1 MVLLEKLLKCFGG
14 LILSFIQAVYG
25 RAVKNIGRIGW
36 SRRHGGYCG
45 GFQGAEL
52 TLFYSDRIRWV
63 TSTGQDKARHIYLYA
78 SIHPYIYTHIRT
90 YIYLRNILDRG
101 MQSLGE
107 PCSNKQPACNGD
119 QIRDSLPTRVTEA
132 SPPFK
137 SPADVS
143 PWPTA
148 LAPPTRTTLLGRSPQ
163 CFTGRPIN
171 SMLLPHQFPEHNRRS
186 CGDDVLVRLELPL
199 PHRGKWWYASTGL
212 ERARATTRA
221 IHSPFSNESQRPTQ
235 NAPTSDMSR
244 SQTGQ
249 DMAARTE
256 NETAPPRKR
265 QKIGLACEECRSR
278 KVRCDGLRPECS
290 ACKRREKVCIYLTES
305 SKLSGSRR
313 YVPLGGVPTT
323 QEKSQR
329 LTDSPRAL
337 HSLHDRVACLEAKAK
352 GETAPRRL
360 SENLT
365 SGTGLDERLPLKQS
379 SHAVNADLSPP
390 QSQQC
395 DTDSI
400 VVEPH
405 QTLSHPQP
413 HPCAV
418 SSISGTSKDA
428 ARDVDSLSSNQDM
441 GALSAMGIALLATE
455 ATNDATREFYG
466 EPSAASLL
474 CDIEDHRQQR
484 PSRPQPHCQ
493 DSAPQPSPP
502 SSRRSFSVPYPSN
515 PDDYHLPPRHM
526 ADSLLDIYRERV
538 QIIYPFLH
546 WQTFME
552 AYHRL
557 WLSNSEVKSMPQL
570 TGVGLGGPRC
580 PVPVFYCALNAAF
593 ALATQFTDGSAQER
607 KERSAPFVR
616 RSRHLMR
623 LDFLDATD
631 ISMVQALLILA
642 RYLQSTSLPTRCWNV
657 AGIAYRMAQG
667 LGLHITVDERSPSKL
682 DIEMRRR
689 VWHSCACLETYE
701 ENLLSALG
709 MLTGRPGS
717 NSTTSKVPL
726 PNISDQDISTYT
738 PVGSDH
744 SDNDVPTA
752 TFFAQAIKL
761 NHILNRILSH
771 IYDPWKEHAASMQI
785 ELDDVKQYAE
795 QVSSTISFDHELN
808 RFETRLPEA
817 LRWSTDK
824 SKLHGGNDLAQQ
836 RHVLRSR

>member
-1 MVLLEKLLKCFGG
+1 
-14 LILSFIQAVYG
+14 
-25 RAVKNIGRIGW
+25 
-36 SRRHGGYCG
+36 
-45 GFQGAEL
+45 
-52 TLFYSDRIRWV
+52 
-63 TSTGQDKARHIYLYA
+63 
-78 SIHPYIYTHIRT
+78 
-90 YIYLRNILDRG
+90 
-101 MQSLGE
+101 
-107 PCSNKQPACNGD
+107 
-119 QIRDSLPTRVTEA
+119 
-132 SPPFK
+132 
-137 SPADVS
+137 
-143 PWPTA
+143 
-148 LAPPTRTTLLGRSPQ
+148 
-163 CFTGRPIN
+163 
-171 SMLLPHQFPEHNRRS
+171 
-186 CGDDVLVRLELPL
+186 
-199 PHRGKWWYASTGL
+199 
-212 ERARATTRA
+212 
-221 IHSPFSNESQRPTQ
+221 
-235 NAPTSDMSR
+235 MSR

-305 SKLSGSRR
+305 SKLSGSR
-313 YVPLGGVPTT
+313 
-323 QEKSQR
+323 
-329 LTDSPRAL
+329 RAL

-689 VWHSCACLETYE
+689 VWHSCACLET
-701 ENLLSALG
+701 ALG

-836 RHVLRSR
+836 RHVLRSRFLHIRLLLYRPLFVQLCQRMNAQAKTCSGEKPGDFSRTPSQLYDAFAEKCSTTCIEIAQALIDHIDNASKITYTGSPWYSCYYVYHAAIVVILADGHCSGLHQVNHSNLHESWRACDNFFSRMSEHNPDMYRYFRRLESLSRFAEPTCASRSLTPGCLGSKRESNVAPKAPGATNDTPEADAQTFEEIIMRHNTDSHPYPAMLLGDGDAWFAPSAQFSDMEFEPALYDDQLWTIAGLSAMNADGMIL